1 MRAYFKLLYA
11 FFCII
16 FAITLRLIEL
26 SIVENFKIWATNWI
40 CHPFLSRFPYWLNR
54 NVFFCSRSYAKIWGI
69 ISNRFS
75 WSLSSCNFFAFE
87 REPGAR
93 CLCICFWLGELLQD
107 DALSRSDFC
116 SFLSCVCLDLNRVSF
131 SMLFLVCGLF
141 PWLSEFYV
149 SCFFFIFFF
158 KLWWNVKVES
168 LDLCFSYSEFSS

>member
-116 SFLSCVCLDLNRVSF
+116 SFLSCVCLDFFLLIVLSYKKGCGSATQSGQLFYAF
-131 SMLFLVCGLF
+131 SCV
-141 PWLSEFYV
+141 WA
-149 SCFFFIFFF
+149 
-158 KLWWNVKVES
+158 
-168 LDLCFSYSEFSS
+168 FSVT